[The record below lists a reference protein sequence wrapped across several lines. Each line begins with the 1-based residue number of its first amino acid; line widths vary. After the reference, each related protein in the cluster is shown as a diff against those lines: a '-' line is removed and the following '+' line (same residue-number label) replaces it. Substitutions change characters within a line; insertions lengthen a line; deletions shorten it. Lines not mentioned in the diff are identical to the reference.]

1 MKQETRKPSGEVD
14 PAWRIGIVLSSYH
27 PELVEA
33 MAKSAHMYLEAAG
46 IRNIQEFRAPGS
58 FELPLI
64 GRTLAKEASVDA
76 LIGIGV
82 IVQGET
88 AHADVIAREAA
99 RGMMDVQTQFGIP
112 FAFEVL
118 LVGTKEQAKERA
130 NRGAEAAAAVLHSL
144 AEMRRIR
151 S

>member
-1 MKQETRKPSGEVD
+1 MKQETRKPPAQVD
-14 PAWRIGIVLSSYH
+14 PAWRIGIVRSSYH
-27 PELVEA
+27 PDLVRA
-33 MAKSAHMYLEAAG
+33 LATSARAYLENAG
-46 IRNIQEFRAPGS
+46 IRKIQEYTAPGS

-64 GRTLAKEASVDA
+64 GAALAKEASVDA
-76 LIGIGV
+76 LIGLGV

-88 AHADVIAREAA
+88 AHADVIAQGAA

-118 LVGTKEQAKERA
+118 LVATPEQASARA
-130 NRGAEAAAAVLHSL
+130 NRGGEAAAAVLHSL
-144 AEMRRIR
+144 AELRRIR